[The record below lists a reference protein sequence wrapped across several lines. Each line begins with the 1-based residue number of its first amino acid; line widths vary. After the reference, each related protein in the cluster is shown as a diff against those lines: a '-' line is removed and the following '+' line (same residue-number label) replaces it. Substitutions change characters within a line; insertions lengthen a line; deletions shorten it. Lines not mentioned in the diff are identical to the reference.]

1 MTSLPPR
8 HDVPHVQRRLAKAAR
23 LLTFDAVEHAR
34 RQRQFETLVL
44 SQIFERAERHRRH
57 SLAQGKTPLGRS
69 IDSDVDAQEA
79 ARWRDARA
87 PISLLELL
95 QAAPAVL
102 KKHGVAAP
110 DDELFHRYLL
120 SLSTDPTP
128 DWRVKLLNFSRKHQP
143 RVTRLCRAGAPA
155 DQRPG
160 DAYPRAKGAARV
172 APLAR
177 MPVSP
182 RRATQSFDDELLLDR
197 RPDDLFADP
206 EELRAA
212 DRFGDVLATQQ
223 LKPLKLK
230 ENKQLNSPVARS
242 PGPLAKRRHATPSS
256 FNVTFNT
263 SGGHVELAGESSED
277 DELLQTPERVS
288 TLSRSPSPS
297 PSPSRASRSPADF
310 GTLALVFQQW
320 KELAALHRLRREH
333 TQREI
338 QLRQAVTPPS
348 CTLALFRWI
357 ALTLPERHAFAA
369 PCHAMP
375 AFVLRRMARLA
386 PDRLTVLQQLT
397 HDVTLYVLHRI
408 LATWRDA
415 SRRQRACR
423 VRALIRRRTAE
434 LALASQA
441 LAAWHVTAR
450 RAAHV
455 RVLALAIQRREQRR
469 LRRRSLATWRTRLSI
484 RQRELMGAL
493 YREKKL
499 RTECFTRQ
507 RRQELRALLAAWRA
521 VVSSRRTARRLVA
534 ASLCQR
540 ATSTLRRAWLGWTA
554 FHAQTQA
561 LQRERLERLQLAE
574 RRRAWTRWRRLTSIR
589 RICATLFGYEAR
601 DASKRVLLTWRRF
614 VERRQRCRSMVY
626 ELQRDRDHSLLTQ
639 GFQALR
645 RNLETRQLIHAAVRS
660 FMAQRQD
667 LRCALA
673 LRQWRELVARR
684 RSRHERCARSRR
696 AVEREIGLRRSW
708 RRWRDAWRV
717 RDASR
722 LADLTMRI
730 LVARHALGQWRRV
743 VLARLAHRQRIDN
756 ASAQLQQR
764 RTQCCVKRW
773 QRVLARKRCLER
785 LTRAVLELRCRYRHR
800 RAWRAWRDALH
811 ARRRTLSRLQDV
823 VRVWQHR
830 RQAAALLAW
839 RRWLAT
845 RRQHRQVLATL
856 CLARH
861 ERVVARCFQRWAQH
875 RARQIDAYALVV
887 DAEQHHETRRLRRAI
902 AQWRARTLTTLRR
915 VTRLSRAVA
924 LWSRSTAASTLRRWR
939 QFTALQREKHAR
951 RREASQAYDRRLRH
965 RAWRRWRRWWQ
976 LKTERA
982 ARQTR
987 ASDAIQRLS
996 LRRAVRRLQSTA
1008 RRRARLRALHGVVSL
1023 AGLRGRVARG
1033 WAAWRSYVATTRE
1046 QRHRD
1051 AQVANAMAAFRLAC
1065 RLNRWHDA
1073 ARLRRLLRSTWLR
1086 AESVSRSTTLQQR
1099 FKAWQRFVHG
1109 RRLRRA
1115 LQAKAAVFQASCL
1128 LPSAF
1133 HAWRAG
1139 VCERQRQRALLA
1151 MASQRLLH
1159 GTQRRAFDAWK
1170 SNARRAR
1177 SRRRAMSWW
1186 THQSLRRAWAAW
1198 ASFQAASARARELE
1212 DKAASWFVSRR
1223 QRRVLQ
1229 LWRDTTTRQRVTRHA
1244 VSRWRA
1250 RVCHDCL
1257 RAWQT
1262 IATHRRLG
1270 RALRKAID
1278 DRSKAQVLRGWRQAT
1293 QALRAAQSAIR
1304 ARFLQLWRLDAQRLS
1319 LERWK
1324 SAAARCR
1331 RLRAS
1336 ILRRLASLTLKS
1348 FTRWRSW
1355 QQRRQRERL
1364 ACQRVQRLNAT
1375 HELERFWRCWR
1386 ARHDV
1391 ALRLS
1396 ALCERWLQR
1405 SACQTLAA
1413 VLATWRRRASAW
1425 RRVRLALSYHRTSAM
1440 AFVLRRWRRF
1450 QRLQRQRRE
1459 RVGRVER
1466 LHQAF
1471 VVRWLQQRLR
1481 QRVRL
1486 LQHCEALVGR
1496 NDRQRQRQRWRQWR
1510 RFTETQRLRRH
1521 AIEAFARRLQASPRR
1536 DGLRRS
1542 VGRWRCL
1549 PLARALEH
1557 WRQQARDRRW
1567 SRVMTGVVL
1576 ERWQLSHSRRSFEL
1590 WRRWSRRRRQL
1601 RVARACAA
1609 SQWLRRCWRRW
1620 LAFRLLA
1627 QRRRRQLERAV
1638 GRWRLS
1644 ALASRWARWRLVA
1657 LSRRRRRLQL
1667 AALQS
1672 TQRTTRSRFVL
1683 RAWRSFAA
1691 GARTRRAQL
1700 AVSVVLSQQ
1709 RALQRCWR
1717 AWQSHALAVRA
1728 RRRALQQQTER
1739 LQVLELCSAFRAW
1752 RCVATRQRT
1761 ARTAVTSILQR
1772 STTEMTRRVLQ
1783 RWAAVARARR
1793 AARATADAFRWAHA
1807 AQHAVALLR
1816 AHAAGAVALRAARER
1831 ARAFAELLS
1840 TQQQRASFGR
1850 WRRFTRQRQRQRAAD
1865 ERYRWRRL
1873 LPACWRAWRAFV
1885 ARKRTRSDAIKA
1897 ALLTWTQLAARRAW
1911 TAWVHHHALCRRRR
1925 EQQRLATQQHETR
1938 LQRQSLGAWRRYA
1951 DDAGRLRGVARR
1963 LVLRWQQRTVAR
1975 TLDAWRRW
1983 SLERRTCRTTGTLLS
1998 AQHSQLQLATA
2009 WRRWR
2014 FARALAVCGARARCR
2029 RVWRVWAARC
2039 ARRAAQRAI
2048 DATRAL
2054 ELQRWRQR
2062 RVLGRWRTSVTAR
2075 KQQSVLVALGA
2086 QLGREQRLRRSFE
2099 RWLQFLVARL
2109 REKTVMRRVVAM
2121 LQSRRVVGCWRALR
2135 EHALGRRARRERA
2148 ERARRHWTRR
2158 LECRVLL
2165 DWRRLVVTR
2174 SRQRAQLS
2182 RYVSL
2187 LAWRAFSARRRELR
2201 ARTAAWLVKQ
2211 NQLSMAG
2218 VFATWKAVVA
2228 WRRRKRLA
2236 DRHSDQR
2243 RTRGTWRRWQRA
2255 VLLGK
2260 IERMLGASSQRIL
2273 ERTVSAWRRV
2283 VQCHRAARELRSRQ
2297 SDRERR
2303 DVVRRVL
2310 LAWRQWSHVQSRIK
2324 QLLACVAVGN
2334 HRRYRFLLWRQFTA
2348 QRQRV
2353 KRLVLGDLAFPTTTS
2368 TAPEAE
2374 AQDED
2379 EVTRAPT
2386 PASVPAPRARLE
2398 RHRRVLQRFLFDW
2411 TLAFSWQQW
2420 RHAFHARLFHR
2431 MRVSHRV
2438 LTAWRAVNRRRRLLA
2453 RVETAFRQR
2462 SRRRTQSLVLGAWR
2476 GVVVAVRAIQRARRR
2491 ERELWSIVQTEMA
2504 RRERRVLQ
2512 THWRAWRGVIEERRH
2527 LEASLQSYRRAR
2539 VLTKFWLL
2547 WAHDGVARARL
2558 KRAKAREI
2566 ETAMTVALHKGDDGE

>member
-1 MTSLPPR
+1 M
-8 HDVPHVQRRLAKAAR
+8 
-23 LLTFDAVEHAR
+23 
-34 RQRQFETLVL
+34 
-44 SQIFERAERHRRH
+44 
-57 SLAQGKTPLGRS
+57 
-69 IDSDVDAQEA
+69 
-79 ARWRDARA
+79 
-87 PISLLELL
+87 
-95 QAAPAVL
+95 
-102 KKHGVAAP
+102 
-110 DDELFHRYLL
+110 
-120 SLSTDPTP
+120 
-128 DWRVKLLNFSRKHQP
+128 
-143 RVTRLCRAGAPA
+143 
-155 DQRPG
+155 
-160 DAYPRAKGAARV
+160 
-172 APLAR
+172 
-177 MPVSP
+177 
-182 RRATQSFDDELLLDR
+182 
-197 RPDDLFADP
+197 
-206 EELRAA
+206 
-212 DRFGDVLATQQ
+212 
-223 LKPLKLK
+223 
-230 ENKQLNSPVARS
+230 
-242 PGPLAKRRHATPSS
+242 
-256 FNVTFNT
+256 
-263 SGGHVELAGESSED
+263 
-277 DELLQTPERVS
+277 
-288 TLSRSPSPS
+288 
-297 PSPSRASRSPADF
+297 
-310 GTLALVFQQW
+310 
-320 KELAALHRLRREH
+320 
-333 TQREI
+333 
-338 QLRQAVTPPS
+338 
-348 CTLALFRWI
+348 
-357 ALTLPERHAFAA
+357 
-369 PCHAMP
+369 
-375 AFVLRRMARLA
+375 
-386 PDRLTVLQQLT
+386 
-397 HDVTLYVLHRI
+397 
-408 LATWRDA
+408 
-415 SRRQRACR
+415 
-423 VRALIRRRTAE
+423 
-434 LALASQA
+434 
-441 LAAWHVTAR
+441 
-450 RAAHV
+450 
-455 RVLALAIQRREQRR
+455 
-469 LRRRSLATWRTRLSI
+469 
-484 RQRELMGAL
+484 
-493 YREKKL
+493 
-499 RTECFTRQ
+499 
-507 RRQELRALLAAWRA
+507 
-521 VVSSRRTARRLVA
+521 
-534 ASLCQR
+534 
-540 ATSTLRRAWLGWTA
+540 
-554 FHAQTQA
+554 
-561 LQRERLERLQLAE
+561 
-574 RRRAWTRWRRLTSIR
+574 
-589 RICATLFGYEAR
+589 
-601 DASKRVLLTWRRF
+601 
-614 VERRQRCRSMVY
+614 
-626 ELQRDRDHSLLTQ
+626 
-639 GFQALR
+639 
-645 RNLETRQLIHAAVRS
+645 
-660 FMAQRQD
+660 
-667 LRCALA
+667 
-673 LRQWRELVARR
+673 
-684 RSRHERCARSRR
+684 
-696 AVEREIGLRRSW
+696 
-708 RRWRDAWRV
+708 
-717 RDASR
+717 
-722 LADLTMRI
+722 
-730 LVARHALGQWRRV
+730 
-743 VLARLAHRQRIDN
+743 
-756 ASAQLQQR
+756 
-764 RTQCCVKRW
+764 
-773 QRVLARKRCLER
+773 
-785 LTRAVLELRCRYRHR
+785 
-800 RAWRAWRDALH
+800 
-811 ARRRTLSRLQDV
+811 
-823 VRVWQHR
+823 
-830 RQAAALLAW
+830 
-839 RRWLAT
+839 
-845 RRQHRQVLATL
+845 
-856 CLARH
+856 
-861 ERVVARCFQRWAQH
+861 
-875 RARQIDAYALVV
+875 
-887 DAEQHHETRRLRRAI
+887 
-902 AQWRARTLTTLRR
+902 
-915 VTRLSRAVA
+915 
-924 LWSRSTAASTLRRWR
+924 
-939 QFTALQREKHAR
+939 
-951 RREASQAYDRRLRH
+951 
-965 RAWRRWRRWWQ
+965 
-976 LKTERA
+976 
-982 ARQTR
+982 
-987 ASDAIQRLS
+987 
-996 LRRAVRRLQSTA
+996 RRAVRRLQSTA
-1008 RRRARLRALHGVVSL
+1008 RQRARLRALHGVVSL

-1033 WAAWRSYVATTRE
+1033 WAAWRSYVAATRE

-1051 AQVANAMAAFRLAC
+1051 AQVANAMAAFRLA
-1065 RLNRWHDA
+1065 RRVSRWHDA

-1086 AESVSRSTTLQQR
+1086 AESVARSTTLQQR

-1109 RRLRRA
+1109 CRLRRA
-1115 LQAKAAVFQASCL
+1115 LQAKAAVFQAS
-1128 LPSAF
+1128 
-1133 HAWRAG
+1133 
-1139 VCERQRQRALLA
+1139 VCE
-1151 MASQRLLH
+1151 
-1159 GTQRRAFDAWK
+1159 
-1170 SNARRAR
+1170 
-1177 SRRRAMSWW
+1177 
-1186 THQSLRRAWAAW
+1186 SLRRAWAAW

-1270 RALRKAID
+1270 RALRKARD

-1331 RLRAS
+1331 RLRVS
-1336 ILRRLASLTLKS
+1336 ILRRLASLTFKS
-1348 FTRWRSW
+1348 FTRWRLW

-1375 HELERFWRCWR
+1375 RELERFWRCWR

-1413 VLATWRRRASAW
+1413 VLSTWRRRASAW

-1459 RVGRVER
+1459 RVERVER

-1471 VVRWLQQRLR
+1471 VVRWLQERLR

-1486 LQHCEALVGR
+1486 LQHCAALVGR
-1496 NDRQRQRQRWRQWR
+1496 HDRQWQRQRWRQWR

-1549 PLARALEH
+1549 PLARALDH

-1576 ERWQLSHSRRSFEL
+1576 ERWQLSHSRRSFEH

-1672 TQRTTRSRFVL
+1672 TQRTTRSRYVL

-1691 GARTRRAQL
+1691 RARTRRAQL

-1772 STTEMTRRVLQ
+1772 STTEMTRRFLQ

-1793 AARATADAFRWAHA
+1793 AARAIADAFRWAHA

-1885 ARKRTRSDAIKA
+1885 ARKRTRSDAMKA

-1911 TAWVHHHALCRRRR
+1911 SAWEHHHVLCRRRS

-1938 LQRQSLGAWRRYA
+1938 LQRQSFGAWRRYA
-1951 DDAGRLRGVARR
+1951 EDAGRLRGVARR

-1998 AQHSQLQLATA
+1998 AQHTQLQLATA

-2014 FARALAVCGARARCR
+2014 FARALGVCGARARCR

-2039 ARRAAQRAI
+2039 ACRAAQRAV

-2054 ELQRWRQR
+2054 EMQLWRQR

-2075 KQQSVLVALGA
+2075 KQQGVLVALGA

-2135 EHALGRRARRERA
+2135 DHALGRRARRERA
-2148 ERARRHWTRR
+2148 ERARRHWARR
-2158 LECRVLL
+2158 LECRVLR

-2182 RYVSL
+2182 RYVLVLQHSVQHKSL

-2201 ARTAAWLVKQ
+2201 VRTAAWLVKQ
-2211 NQLSMAG
+2211 SQLSMAG
-2218 VFATWKAVVA
+2218 VFATWEATVA

-2353 KRLVLGDLAFPTTTS
+2353 KRLVLGDLAFPTATS
-2368 TAPEAE
+2368 MAPEAE
-2374 AQDED
+2374 AQDEN
-2379 EVTRAPT
+2379 EVTRAPA

-2438 LTAWRAVNRRRRLLA
+2438 LTAWRAVYRRRRLLA

-2462 SRRRTQSLVLGAWR
+2462 SRQRTQSLVLGAWR
-2476 GVVVAVRAIQRARRR
+2476 GVVVAVKAIQRARRR
-2491 ERELWSIVQTEMA
+2491 ERELWAIVQTEMA

-2512 THWRAWRGVIEERRH
+2512 THWRAWRGLIEERRH

-2547 WAHDGVARARL
+2547 WAHDGVARGSTGHPTAPSSRGRATKTARDPT
-2558 KRAKAREI
+2558 RRSPA
-2566 ETAMTVALHKGDDGE
+2566 TAPALAAQYDSSVGKTHLSSALHKGDGGE